1 MSKLLRLTGRD
12 KEMSQSE
19 TNPAP
24 MSRLEHI
31 AQEIRAVDDRDLH
44 MWSIGLLVMLVVAG
58 GFMALVF
65 PNVIWGIKNLRVDD
79 RYLPQLFFG
88 FVALIVLFNIYA
100 MDKKRSLQHARDELV
115 RQLIRSEA
123 AEMLSLI
130 DPLTDLFNRRYL
142 DEIIS
147 KEASRAN
154 RYVSELTLM
163 MIDVDDF
170 KSVNTRFGHLFG
182 DKVLTEVAN
191 LLKKNFRNSDTV
203 IRYGG
208 DEFLVILPET
218 SETDAQRAIER
229 LQNQVDTWNKHPALA
244 GYRMNLSCGLAS
256 FSGGKG
262 AHEVIEMADAQ
273 MYLHKNRKLTAV

>member
-1 MSKLLRLTGRD
+1 MNQP
-12 KEMSQSE
+12 EI
-19 TNPAP
+19 NPAP
-24 MSRLEHI
+24 MSRLERL

-65 PNVIWGIKNLRVDD
+65 PNVMWGIKNLRVDD

-142 DEIIS
+142 DEVIS

-182 DKVLTEVAN
+182 DRVLTEVAN
-191 LLKKNFRNSDTV
+191 LLKKTFRNSDTV
-203 IRYGG
+203 VRYGG

-229 LQNQVDTWNKHPALA
+229 LQSQVDTWNSHPALA
-244 GYRMNLSCGLAS
+244 GYRMSLSCGLAS

-273 MYLHKNRKLTAV
+273 MYLHKNRKLTSV

>member
-1 MSKLLRLTGRD
+1 MN
-12 KEMSQSE
+12 QSE
-19 TNPAP
+19 INAAP

-31 AQEIRAVDDRDLH
+31 AQEIRAVDNRDLH

-65 PNVIWGIKNLRVDD
+65 PNVMWGIKDLRVDD

-100 MDKKRSLQHARDELV
+100 MDKKRALQHARSELV

-123 AEMLSLI
+123 AEMLSLV
-130 DPLTDLFNRRYL
+130 DPLTNLFNRRYL

-147 KEASRAN
+147 KEASRAS
-154 RYVSELTLM
+154 RYGSELTLM
-163 MIDVDDF
+163 MIDVDAF

-182 DKVLTEVAN
+182 DQVLTEVAN
-191 LLKKNFRNSDTV
+191 LLKKNFRNSDIV
-203 IRYGG
+203 VRYGG

-218 SETDAQRAIER
+218 SETEGQRAIER
-229 LQNQVDTWNKHPALA
+229 LQSQVDAWNRNPAFE
-244 GYRMNLSCGLAS
+244 GYKMSLSCGLAS
-256 FSGGKG
+256 FTGGKG
-262 AHEVIEMADAQ
+262 AREVIEMADSQ
-273 MYLHKNRKLTAV
+273 MYLHKNRKFAAV

>member
-1 MSKLLRLTGRD
+1 
-12 KEMSQSE
+12 MSQSE

-123 AEMLSLI
+123 AEMLSLV

-154 RYVSELTLM
+154 RYGSELTLM
-163 MIDVDDF
+163 MIDVDAF

-191 LLKKNFRNSDTV
+191 LLKKHFRNSDTV
-203 IRYGG
+203 VRYGG

-218 SETDAQRAIER
+218 SETEAERAVER
-229 LQNQVDTWNKHPALA
+229 LQSQVDAWNSNPPFE
-244 GYRMNLSCGLAS
+244 GYQMSLSCGLAS
-256 FSGGKG
+256 FTGGKG
-262 AHEVIEMADAQ
+262 APEVIEMADAK
-273 MYLHKNRKLTAV
+273 MYLRKNRKVAAV

>member
-1 MSKLLRLTGRD
+1 MN
-12 KEMSQSE
+12 QAE
-19 TNPAP
+19 TAPAP
-24 MSRLEHI
+24 VSRLERL
-31 AQEIRAVDDRDLH
+31 AREIRAVDDRDLQ

-65 PNVIWGIKNLRVDD
+65 PNVVWGINNLRVDD

-100 MDKKRSLQHARDELV
+100 MDKKRSLQRAREELV

-123 AEMLSLI
+123 AEMLSLV

-142 DEIIS
+142 DEVIP
-147 KEASRAN
+147 KEASRAT
-154 RYVSELTLM
+154 RYGSELTLM

-182 DKVLTEVAN
+182 DRLLTEVAN
-191 LLKKNFRNSDTV
+191 LLKKGFRNSDTV

-218 SETDAQRAIER
+218 SEADAQRAVER
-229 LQNQVDTWNKHPALA
+229 LQEQVGGWNSHPSLE
-244 GYRMNLSCGLAS
+244 GCRMSLSCGLAS

-262 AHEVIEMADAQ
+262 TQEVIDMADAQ
-273 MYLHKNRKLTAV
+273 MYVQKNRKLAPA